1 MGAAPRRG
9 FTEIIY
15 RSRADR
21 SSMSIANAATAPLL
35 TRSSQ
40 EAGPAKERPSIDDVI
55 EKCMGATGVL
65 QLLKAVFV
73 AFAWALDAQQVFI
86 SAFTDAEP
94 RWHCL
99 AASSTTSGATTS
111 PCALP
116 PGSWAWDR
124 PATASVVSEWALGCT
139 GGPALVS
146 LPASSFFAGCL
157 AGGFLLATLADS
169 LGRKKMLVASL
180 ASMSVAGA
188 LTALAPNVWAYA
200 ALRFV
205 SGFSRSMVGT
215 CALVLSTEL
224 VGKSRRGTVSMASFL
239 CFALGFLSLPA
250 IAYALRDDASW
261 RDMYLWTNLPCLC
274 YSVLVGFLVQ
284 ESPRWLLVRGRKQDA
299 VEALRRLNYRRSRT
313 TAAAGFSMAMLVELD
328 DAACAGTRSTTG
340 ALRAMWERPWAMRRL
355 AAIMAASFG
364 VGMVYYGMP
373 LNVGSLLDD
382 GSDSDSDLYLSVA
395 YNALAEVPSAVL
407 AWVLIGRAD
416 RRGSVVALAAAA
428 GACSL
433 ACAAIPPRARMGAE
447 VVSFFTSCTALDV
460 VLVYATE
467 LFPTSVRNS
476 AVGLVRQALV
486 MGGTSAPVLI
496 ALGRERGSFWS
507 FGVFGVAIGC
517 SGLFVTCLPETR
529 GKSMSDTMDEEEEE
543 RNQHAAAAAG
553 CTTDS
558 DSGIV

>member
-1 MGAAPRRG
+1 
-9 FTEIIY
+9 
-15 RSRADR
+15 
-21 SSMSIANAATAPLL
+21 MSIANAATAPLL

-73 AFAWALDAQQVFI
+73 AFAWALDA
-86 SAFTDAEP
+86 EP

-124 PATASVVSEWALGCT
+124 PATASVVSEWALGCAS
-139 GGPALVS
+139 GPALVS

-157 AGGFLLATLADS
+157 AGGFLLATLADTL

-205 SGFSRSMVGT
+205 SGFSSKKM
-215 CALVLSTEL
+215 L
-224 VGKSRRGTVSMASFL
+224 VGKSRRGTVSVASFL

-299 VEALRRLNYRRSRT
+299 VEALRQLNYGRSRT
-313 TAAAGFSMAMLVELD
+313 TAAGGFSM
-328 DAACAGTRSTTG
+328 
-340 ALRAMWERPWAMRRL
+340 RAMWERPWAMRRL

-373 LNVGSLLDD
+373 LNVGSLDD
-382 GSDSDSDLYLSVA
+382 DLYLSVA

-416 RRGSVVALAAAA
+416 RRGSVVALTAAA

-433 ACAAIPPRARMGAE
+433 ACAAIPPARMGAE
-447 VVSFFTSCTALDV
+447 VVSFFTSCMALDV
-460 VLVYATE
+460 MLVYATE

-486 MGGTSAPVLI
+486 MGGASAPVLI

-507 FGVFGVAIGC
+507 LGVFGVAIGC
-517 SGLFVTCLPETR
+517 SGLFVTYLPETR

-543 RNQHAAAAAG
+543 RNHHAAAAG
-553 CTTDS
+553 GGTTDS

>member
-1 MGAAPRRG
+1 
-9 FTEIIY
+9 
-15 RSRADR
+15 
-21 SSMSIANAATAPLL
+21 MSIGNASAPLL
-35 TRSSQ
+35 TRSIQ
-40 EAGPAKERPSIDDVI
+40 EAEPAKEPSIDDVI
-55 EKCMGATGVL
+55 EKYMGATGVL
-65 QLLKAVFV
+65 QLLKAVLV
-73 AFAWALDAQQVFI
+73 AFAWAMDAQQVFI

-99 AASSTTSGATTS
+99 AASTTGGCSPASS

-124 PATASVVSEWALGCT
+124 PAAASVVSEWALGCA
-139 GGPALVS
+139 GPALVS

-169 LGRKKMLVASL
+169 LLGRKTMLVVSL

-200 ALRFV
+200 ALRFA

-224 VGKSRRGTVSMASFL
+224 VGESRRGTVSVASFL

-250 IAYALRDDASW
+250 IAYALRDASW
-261 RDMYLWTNLPCLC
+261 RDMYLCTSLPCLC

-299 VEALRRLNYRRSRT
+299 VEALRQLNGRSRSRT
-313 TAAAGFSMAMLVELD
+313 TAAGFSMAMLEL
-328 DAACAGTRSTTG
+328 DAACAGTSTSGGGDVG
-340 ALRAMWERPWAMRRL
+340 ALRAMWERPWALRRL

-364 VGMVYYGMP
+364 VGMVYFGMP
-373 LNVGSLLDD
+373 LNVGSLLD
-382 GSDSDSDLYLSVA
+382 GGSDSDLYLSVA
-395 YNALAEVPSAVL
+395 YNALAEVPSAAL
-407 AWVLIGRAD
+407 AWLLIGRAD

-433 ACAAIPPRARMGAE
+433 ACAAIPPGVAAARMAAE
-447 VVSFFTSCTALDV
+447 VVSFFAACAALDV

-476 AVGLVRQALV
+476 AVGLVRQSVVL
-486 MGGTSAPVLI
+486 GGATAPVLI
-496 ALGRERGSFWS
+496 ALGRHRQRGSFWS

-517 SGLFVTCLPETR
+517 SGLFVACLPETR
-529 GKSMSDTMDEEEEE
+529 GKSMSDTMDEEEE
-543 RNQHAAAAAG
+543 RNHTAAAATAG
-553 CTTDS
+553 GTDC

>member
-1 MGAAPRRG
+1 
-9 FTEIIY
+9 
-15 RSRADR
+15 
-21 SSMSIANAATAPLL
+21 MSIANATAPLL

-40 EAGPAKERPSIDDVI
+40 LEAEPAKEPSIDDVI
-55 EKCMGATGVL
+55 EKYMGDTGVL

-73 AFAWALDAQQVFI
+73 AFAWAFDAQPVFV

-99 AASSTTSGATTS
+99 AASTTSGCSPAGAAS

-124 PATASVVSEWALGCT
+124 PAAASVVSDWALGCA
-139 GGPALVS
+139 GPALAS

-157 AGGFLLATLADS
+157 VGGILLATLADS
-169 LGRKKMLVASL
+169 LGRKTMLVVSL

-205 SGFSRSMVGT
+205 SGFFRSMVGT

-224 VGKSRRGTVSMASFL
+224 VGKSRRGTVSVACFL
-239 CFALGFLSLPA
+239 CFAVGFLSLPA
-250 IAYALRDDASW
+250 IAYALRGASW
-261 RDMYLWTNLPCLC
+261 RNMYLWTSVPCLC
-274 YSVLVGFLVQ
+274 YSVLVCFLVQ

-299 VEALRRLNYRRSRT
+299 MEALRHLDGSRT
-313 TAAAGFSMAMLVELD
+313 TTASFSMSMLELD
-328 DAACAGTRSTTG
+328 ACAEHAGYGGTSG
-340 ALRAMWERPWAMRRL
+340 GGGVFASLRAVWERPWALRRL

-364 VGMVYYGMP
+364 VGMLYFGMP
-373 LNVGSLLDD
+373 LNVGSL
-382 GSDSDSDLYLSVA
+382 GSDLYLSVT
-395 YNALAEVPSAVL
+395 YNALAELPSTAL
-407 AWVLIGRAD
+407 AWLLIDRAD
-416 RRGSVVALAAAA
+416 RRGSVTALASAA

-433 ACAAIPPRARMGAE
+433 ACAAIPGGAVTVAAARMAAE
-447 VVSFFTSCTALDV
+447 VLSFFASCAALDV

-476 AVGLVRQALV
+476 AVGLVRQAVVL
-486 MGGTSAPVLI
+486 GGASAPVLI
-496 ALGRERGSFWS
+496 ALGRQRGSFWS

-517 SGLFVTCLPETR
+517 SGLFVACLPETR
-529 GKSMSDTMDEEEEE
+529 GKSVSDTMDEEEEH
-543 RNQHAAAAAG
+543 NDAAAVASCTGATAG
-553 CTTDS
+553 TTDS